1 MDHPDALSLREMLG
15 RTHPSEESGQE
26 DDAGTGSDQESEEE
40 NMCADKESRSEENS
54 SEENSSEEVSRKNIE
69 CKKTF
74 SLKELLAPRIRSL
87 IHYFIFR
94 TLY

>member
-15 RTHPSEESGQE
+15 RTHPSEESGEE

-40 NMCADKESRSEENS
+40 SEE
-54 SEENSSEEVSRKNIE
+54 ENMGEKKRKNQGVRKIQVKKFQAKNIE

-74 SLKELLAPRIRSL
+74 SLKELLAP
-87 IHYFIFR
+87 
-94 TLY
+94 